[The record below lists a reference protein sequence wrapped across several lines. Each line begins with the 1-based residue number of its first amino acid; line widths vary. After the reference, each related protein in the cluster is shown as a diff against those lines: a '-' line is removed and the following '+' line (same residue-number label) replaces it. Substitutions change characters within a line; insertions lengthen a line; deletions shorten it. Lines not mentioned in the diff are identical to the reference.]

1 MLKTYRL
8 NQRGNSIV
16 GVTVAGA
23 LATVAVVSLIQL
35 ALNYSKNLSK
45 ERAAASSLN
54 QKALILE
61 YLRSKFVSREM
72 SNGVD
77 GVEWTIQNVSSKAEV
92 SANNYCYE
100 MNAGTCSPHP
110 DSQKAP
116 IQDPEGDYVRDGSRL
131 ASLQTATTVAAD
143 EKQKAYVIVTDLAK
157 LSAAEMDQYKSG
169 TIPLATLEKTYVPVR
184 VSFDNYE
191 AKTAPDLNIITVKFD
206 DGELGQ
212 ILVSDPPSPSP
223 APPSTP
229 PPATTPTTVSCS
241 NFTIKWSETVHGQCD
256 YAVTGSG
263 NTIVINDG
271 QNTLEKNT
279 FQGSI
284 PCSPWEGNYGNLRY
298 TATVYNSD
306 RSSSADCSSRV
317 LNCNMQM
324 MQISNA
330 FSSTVN
336 INGDG
341 SLTYG
346 RTNYRHWLWVFE
358 IASAWSGLRSATVG
372 SLREDLTYAKVGQ
385 VSLTV
390 GSSGNYAGGTYS
402 KSLRI
407 TANELK
413 QLTYTPKGRIPSP
426 LSGTINLGWTGSGG
440 CPTCGFYLGACSNR
454 GFPAPPI
461 RLIINQRSVF
471 DYLKP

>member
-1 MLKTYRL
+1 
-8 NQRGNSIV
+8 V

-35 ALNYSKNLSK
+35 ALNYSKNLSR

-54 QKALILE
+54 QKELILE

-72 SNGVD
+72 ANGD
-77 GVEWTIQNVSSKAEV
+77 EGVEWTIQNISGKAQV

-100 MNAGTCSPHP
+100 VNAGTCSPHP

-116 IQDPEGDYVRDGSRL
+116 IHDSEGDYVKDGSRL
-131 ASLQTATTVAAD
+131 ASLQTATTVSAD
-143 EKQKAYVIVTDLAK
+143 EKQKAYVIVTDLSK
-157 LSAAEMDQYKSG
+157 LSANEMEQYKAG
-169 TIPLATLEKTYVPVR
+169 TIPLATLEKTYIPIR
-184 VSFDNYE
+184 VSFDAYE
-191 AKTAPDLNIITVKFD
+191 PKPAPDPNVITVKFD

-212 ILVSDPPSPSP
+212 ILVSDPPSPNP
-223 APPSTP
+223 TP
-229 PPATTPTTVSCS
+229 PPTPPPVTTPTTISCS
-241 NFTIKWSETVHGQCD
+241 NFTVRWSETVHGQCD

-263 NTIVINDG
+263 NTVVINDG
-271 QNTLEKNT
+271 KNAFEKSTL
-279 FQGSI
+279 QGSI
-284 PCSPWEGNYGNLRY
+284 PCSPWNGDYGNLRY
-298 TATVYNSD
+298 SATVYNAD
-306 RSSSADCSSRV
+306 RSSSAACSSRV
-317 LNCNMQM
+317 LSCNMQM
-324 MQISNA
+324 FQLSNA
-330 FSSTVN
+330 FSNTVS

-341 SLTYG
+341 GLTYG
-346 RTNYRHWLWVFE
+346 RTNYRHWLWVSE
-358 IASAWSGLRSATVG
+358 IASAWSGFRSVTVG
-372 SLREDLTYAKVGQ
+372 SLKEDFTYGSVGQ
-385 VSLTV
+385 VSMTV
-390 GSSGNYAGGTYS
+390 GSSGNYTGGTYS

-426 LSGTINLGWTGSGG
+426 LSGTVNLGWTGSAG
-440 CPTCGFYLGACSNR
+440 CPACGFYLGACSNR